1 MRLIKL
7 LGVVSAASVVAF
19 GASQAFARDAVYDSI
34 AVSDARGVAGGDAG
48 YGVGQGDSQAESN
61 EGAMHECTSHHNT
74 NCKLVLTYEICGAY
88 ASSANHAGTGTGRS
102 AVEASKNALDACAHD
117 SCKVVV
123 ADCVNH

>member
-1 MRLIKL
+1 MNIIKL
-7 LGVVSAASVVAF
+7 LSVVSAATVVAC

-74 NCKLVLTYEICGAY
+74 NCKLVLTYQVCGAY
-88 ASSANHAGTGTGRS
+88 ASSANHAGTGLGDS

-117 SCKVVV
+117 SCKVVI

>member
-1 MRLIKL
+1 MNSIKL
-7 LGVVSAASVVAF
+7 LSVVTLATIVAF
-19 GASQAFARDAVYDSI
+19 GASQAFARDAQYDSI
-34 AVSDARGVAGGDAG
+34 AVSDARGVAAGDAG